1 MVQRL
6 PDAVLWDMDGTLV
19 DTEPYW
25 MASEAAV
32 VSRHGGTWTH
42 EQGLHLVGNDL
53 LVSARIIREQ
63 TGIARSLE
71 EIIEEIIGGV
81 VDRVR
86 NDGAPWRPGALE
98 LLAALHDAAVPCAL
112 VTMSYAVLADTV
124 IEQAPPG
131 TFATVVTGDQVTHGK
146 PDPEPYLAAAQR
158 LGVDARR
165 CVVIEDSTVGVTA
178 ALASGA
184 RTIAVP
190 LMVAIEPQPGLN
202 RLRSLDG
209 VGLELISRV
218 AAGEHIDQVDPACAG
233 L

>member
-1 MVQRL
+1 MQRL

-42 EQGLHLVGNDL
+42 EQGLQLVGNDL

-86 NDGAPWRPGALE
+86 TDGAPWRPGALE
-98 LLAALHDAAVPCAL
+98 LLAALRDAAVPCAL

-124 IEQAPPG
+124 VEQVPPG
-131 TFATVVTGDQVTHGK
+131 TFAAVVTGDQVTHGK
-146 PDPEPYLAAAQR
+146 PDPEPYLAAAQH
-158 LGVDARR
+158 LGVDAHR
-165 CVVIEDSTVGVTA
+165 CVAIEDSTVGVAA

-190 LMVAIEPQPGLN
+190 LMVPIEPQPGLN

-218 AAGEHIDQVDPACAG
+218 AAGEHIDQVDPASAW